1 MATARAPSLPKSIWG
16 KIIQK
21 IALKRARSRKRKLG
35 KLSLAHVRELPEH
48 TKRDIGWTNM

>member
-16 KIIQK
+16 KIIRK

-48 TKRDIGWTNM
+48 TKRDIGWINM